1 LFVRQEQ
8 QVEETEAPPVEFI
21 LMPINAVAKPVNKTF
36 GSIDVNQFS
45 LQYENEISRI
55 LHVPCSGAIK
65 ANSSDGGKS
74 QGNANK
80 NDSDTNA
87 SASMPSSTGGG
98 MLDAMLFSK
107 QMRNMNIEFEDMLSL
122 IEIFCNSTH
131 TKQKL
136 DEHAKDS
143 SNKKASHKK
152 PRRTK
157 HSSSNEAIAI
167 QDVTEYNGKSFVDIC
182 ANSISSIVAC
192 NQLYARSLIQ
202 SNTFLEYINQ
212 NLLSHG
218 AKYSSNEL
226 TAVVANQIQQNE
238 ASKLAA
244 SAHTPS
250 PHSRSHPADAPPH
263 AAKSSH
269 APKAV

>member
-1 LFVRQEQ
+1 
-8 QVEETEAPPVEFI
+8 
-21 LMPINAVAKPVNKTF
+21 MPINAAAKPVNNTF
-36 GSIDVNQFS
+36 GSVDVNQFS

-55 LHVPCSGAIK
+55 LHVPCSGTIK
-65 ANSSDGGKS
+65 ANSSGGGIS
-74 QGNANK
+74 QANANK
-80 NDSDTNA
+80 DESGSSA
-87 SASMPSSTGGG
+87 SASMPASTGGG

-122 IEIFCNSTH
+122 IEIFCNSAN

-143 SNKKASHKK
+143 TNKKASHKK
-152 PRRTK
+152 PRLSK
-157 HSSSNEAIAI
+157 HSTSNEAIAI

-182 ANSISSIVAC
+182 ANSVSSIVAC

-202 SNTFLEYINQ
+202 SNTFLDYINQ

-226 TAVVANQIQQNE
+226 TGVIANQIQQNE
-238 ASKLAA
+238 ASKLAT

-250 PHSRSHPADAPPH
+250 PHSRSHPADAPHP
-263 AAKSSH
+263 AKASH